1 MDCDN
6 NVECLRKIVVNFIY
20 FYLQQPRATLK
31 PLKQSPYSR
40 IDDGVSSVN
49 KPKVYYFDVIILNGV
64 FNISLN
70 ILMETKTI
78 ISSCFD
84 KYKGLESPFPVFGF

>member
-1 MDCDN
+1 MSKKDT
-6 NVECLRKIVVNFIY
+6 VVVNFIY

-49 KPKVYYFDVIILNGV
+49 KPKVYFDVLVLNGIFDIRV
-64 FNISLN
+64 TLN

-78 ISSCFD
+78 I
-84 KYKGLESPFPVFGF
+84 PVVLISIMVWNSISGFGF

>member
-1 MDCDN
+1 MSRVSKKDT
-6 NVECLRKIVVNFIY
+6 VVVNFIY

-40 IDDGVSSVN
+40 IDDGVSSGN
-49 KPKVYYFDVIILNGV
+49 MPKVYFDVMVLNGI
-64 FNISLN
+64 FDITLN
-70 ILMETKTI
+70 ILMVTKTI

-84 KYKGLESPFPVFGF
+84 KY

>member
-1 MDCDN
+1 MSRVSKKDT
-6 NVECLRKIVVNFIY
+6 VVVNFIY

-49 KPKVYYFDVIILNGV
+49 KPKVYFEVIVLNGI
-64 FNISLN
+64 FDITLN

-78 ISSCFD
+78 I
-84 KYKGLESPFPVFGF
+84 PVVLISIMVWNSISGFGF

>member
-40 IDDGVSSVN
+40 IDDGVSSAN
-49 KPKVYYFDVIILNGV
+49 KPKVYYFDVIILNG
-64 FNISLN
+64 ILDITLN
-70 ILMETKTI
+70 ILMVTKTI
-78 ISSCFD
+78 IPVVFD
-84 KYKGLESPFPVFGF
+84 KCNGLESPFPVFGF